1 MKRLVLVLVLLS
13 VITSAWGV
21 QPQRKPFIQIK
32 IDDKN
37 FRNGDILTVTP
48 GQKLSLS
55 VDMEGGRRDFC
66 KFPDTYADI
75 AGKAQILSRGE
86 NGLTYEMNGTKGE
99 WKLLSEKVSYNPD
112 QFVEVKP
119 QSNQLLSE
127 IVMSSGSFSQTFLKI
142 TVRATWQLDYGGVVT
157 QEENLAETTIYFK
170 VAGTTDEWFSTT
182 NVKASGMKNDQIL
195 EKLGLVQAN
204 CDSIENNFFKL
215 KFAAVQASVRNLQ
228 ASVSAL
234 KSSIDEVKAGN
245 PSYKISVSFVG
256 LPSDNPV
263 KDVVSMNTL
272 KTNWNSLQPL
282 ITDLH
287 QKLNALPEQPDQ
299 ESKDQL
305 IDLIGSYADWQ
316 YKLPEN
322 TFKLIQLYMPD
333 IPVDSIRIP
342 GNIHFIAEQKTVSNY
357 SQTTKEFNAFLNQR
371 MRQIPNETQ
380 VISSTQSRLQAIRL
394 FDGMLRSYFSSV
406 SWAEWVNTRE

>member
-1 MKRLVLVLVLLS
+1 
-13 VITSAWGV
+13 
-21 QPQRKPFIQIK
+21 
-32 IDDKN
+32 
-37 FRNGDILTVTP
+37 
-48 GQKLSLS
+48 
-55 VDMEGGRRDFC
+55 
-66 KFPDTYADI
+66 
-75 AGKAQILSRGE
+75 
-86 NGLTYEMNGTKGE
+86 
-99 WKLLSEKVSYNPD
+99 
-112 QFVEVKP
+112 
-119 QSNQLLSE
+119 
-127 IVMSSGSFSQTFLKI
+127 
-142 TVRATWQLDYGGVVT
+142 
-157 QEENLAETTIYFK
+157 
-170 VAGTTDEWFSTT
+170 
-182 NVKASGMKNDQIL
+182 MKNDQIL

-256 LPSDNPV
+256 LPSDNSV